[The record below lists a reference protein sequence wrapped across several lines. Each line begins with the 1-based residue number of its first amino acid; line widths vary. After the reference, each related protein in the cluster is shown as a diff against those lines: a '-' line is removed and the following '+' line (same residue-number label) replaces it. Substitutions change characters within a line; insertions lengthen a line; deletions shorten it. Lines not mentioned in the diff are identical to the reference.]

1 VKGVTNQSRPSD
13 AHGKIQVPS
22 LPLYHKAAKMQ
33 KLQNGQGKLGTT
45 FKPSFH
51 KRGLW
56 CEKEFANLDDL
67 IF

>member
-1 VKGVTNQSRPSD
+1 
-13 AHGKIQVPS
+13 
-22 LPLYHKAAKMQ
+22 MQ